1 MTSAERGPSL
11 RRTAGLAFAVWI
23 AAAALSA
30 KAAWDVLARA
40 GSFPWWFA
48 PGFAA
53 GVAALAAVA
62 GWFTFAVWQ
71 ARGSARLAAG
81 PLATAVWGLLPLS
94 FVCTSAVHQL
104 YPFRPA
110 PLSAYS
116 DLGPVLR
123 FNLALTLAGFL
134 VAVGL
139 ALLWRAGRRRAALAG
154 LMVLALAL
162 LVPNDDC
169 ANPFNEWWIATVGAS
184 PLMFVPNLYAAL
196 FGLAALAGPRPRLA
210 VAALAGTC
218 AAVLVLGLG
227 HMTRIVW

>member
-1 MTSAERGPSL
+1 MSAARFAASL
-11 RRTAGLAFAVWI
+11 ALVGWT

-48 PGFAA
+48 PAFAA

-62 GWFTFAVWQ
+62 GWFTIGVWR
-71 ARGSARLAAG
+71 ARGAARLAAG
-81 PLATAVWGLLPLS
+81 PLATAVWILLPLS
-94 FVCTSAVHQL
+94 FLCTSAVHQL
-104 YPFRPA
+104 HPFRPA
-110 PLSAYS
+110 PLSAYLE
-116 DLGPVLR
+116 LGPVLR
-123 FNLALTLAGFL
+123 FNLALTLAGFIA
-134 VAVGL
+134 AVGL
-139 ALLWRAGRRRAALAG
+139 ALLWRAGRRGAAAAG
-154 LMVLALAL
+154 LMILALAL

-169 ANPFNEWWIATVGAS
+169 ANPFNEWWIATLGAS

-210 VAALAGTC
+210 ATALAGTC

-227 HMTRIVW
+227 HMTRVIW